1 MDDSFQRRHSTF
13 NTATARRNSKAGW
26 KRSHVEIC
34 ITAGSHRPAPD
45 SRSCR
50 CSDDRHAGQA
60 GDEMTPLAN
69 YLLVSALLFSIGL
82 AGALT
87 RRNAI
92 LVLVGIELMLNAANL
107 NFIAFWRYG
116 PNPEALTGIMFAIF
130 AIGVAAA
137 EAAVGLALIISIYR
151 HYKTTNMDEID
162 SMRG

>member
-1 MDDSFQRRHSTF
+1 MT
-13 NTATARRNSKAGW
+13 
-26 KRSHVEIC
+26 
-34 ITAGSHRPAPD
+34 
-45 SRSCR
+45 
-50 CSDDRHAGQA
+50 
-60 GDEMTPLAN
+60 TPLAS

-151 HYKTTNMDEID
+151 HYKTTNLDQIK